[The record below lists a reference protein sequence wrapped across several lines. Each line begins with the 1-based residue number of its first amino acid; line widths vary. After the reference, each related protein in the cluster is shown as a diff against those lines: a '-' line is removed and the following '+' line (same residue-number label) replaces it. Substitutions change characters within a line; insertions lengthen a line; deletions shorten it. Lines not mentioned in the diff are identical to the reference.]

1 MPPTPTIVRAA
12 VAALALLLAA
22 VGPIRPAAAKDELII
37 GTTQFPSTFHPSID
51 SMLAKTYILSM
62 ARRPLT
68 MHDARWE
75 LGCMMCVELPTMEN
89 GGAVSETTPD
99 GKQGVAVTF
108 MLRPGLKWGDGT
120 PLSARDVLFTWEVG
134 RHPLTGVSNQEFY
147 RSLYRVTPRGD
158 NAFTLHFDKLAF
170 DYNAVN
176 DMGLL
181 PAHLE
186 EKPFRADPA
195 AYKNR
200 TLYDADTTN
209 AGLYYG
215 PYRIAEVVAGSH
227 VVLVPNGAWVG
238 AKPHFKRVVVRVI
251 ENTAALEANLL
262 SGAIDMIA
270 GELGLTVD
278 QAVAFSRRHG
288 GRFNVIFKP
297 SLVYEHLE
305 PNLDN
310 PILKDARVR
319 RALLHALDRETIV
332 KQLFAGHQPVAHT
345 GVNPLDWIYHSE
357 VRKYPFDPK
366 RAAALLDE
374 AGWST
379 MKDGFRHNDKGERLS
394 FELATTAG
402 NRTRESVQQVL
413 QSQWRAVGADARIK
427 NQPARVFFGET
438 VRKRAFPGFAMFAW
452 YSAPENVPR
461 TILHSSHIPTAA
473 NNFAGQNY
481 TGYSSPGM
489 DRLIDAIEVELDR
502 EKRRALWRR
511 FQDIYA
517 EDLPSLPLFFRAD
530 AFVLP
535 KWLMGLEPTGHQG
548 VSTLWIEN
556 WRVTA
561 GLPGAP
567 LAEPS
572 GAPASRGPS
581 AQEKKQ

>member
-1 MPPTPTIVRAA
+1 LPGGRAGHGPAVGREAVGATIKTMPFSPARVLAGLL
-12 VAALALLLAA
+12 ALAPVLALPLA
-22 VGPIRPAAAKDELII
+22 KPAQAKDELVI
-37 GTTQFPSTFHPSID
+37 GMTQFPATFHPSID
-51 SMLAKTYILSM
+51 SMLAKTYVLSM

-75 LGCMMCVELPTMEN
+75 LGCMICVNLPTIEN
-89 GGAVSETTPD
+89 GGAVPETTSD
-99 GKQGVAVTF
+99 GKKGVAVTF
-108 MLRPGLKWGDGT
+108 TFRPGLKWGDGT
-120 PLSARDVLFTWEVG
+120 PLTSRDVAFTLEVG
-134 RHPLTGVSNQEFY
+134 RHPQTGVSNQEFY
-147 RSLYRVTPRGD
+147 RSLYKVDAKNDDT
-158 NAFTLHFDKLAF
+158 FTLHFDKLTF

-200 TLYDADTTN
+200 TLYDTDTAN
-209 AGLYYG
+209 PGLYYG
-215 PYRIAEVVAGSH
+215 PYRIAEVTAGSH
-227 VVLVPNGAWVG
+227 VVLVPNETWPG
-238 AKPHFKRVVVRVI
+238 AKPRFKRVLVRVI

-278 QAVAFSRRHG
+278 QAVAFAKRHG
-288 GRFNVIFKP
+288 ERFNVIFKP

-305 PNLDN
+305 PNLEN
-310 PILKDARVR
+310 PILRDKRVR
-319 RALLHALDRETIV
+319 QALLHALDRETIV
-332 KQLFAGHQPVAHT
+332 QQLFAGHQPVAHT
-345 GVNPLDWIYHSE
+345 GINPLDWIHNPE
-357 VRKYPFDPK
+357 VRKYPYDPK

-374 AGWST
+374 AGWSV
-379 MKDGFRHNDKGERLS
+379 MRGGFRHNAKGERLA

-402 NRTRESVQQVL
+402 NRTREAVQQVL

-438 VRKRAFPGFAMFAW
+438 VRKRTFPGFAMFAW

-461 TILHSSHIPTAA
+461 TILHSSHIPTEA

-481 TGYSSPGM
+481 TGYANPEM

-502 EKRRALWRR
+502 EKRRALWKR

-535 KWLMGLEPTGHQG
+535 KWLAGVEPTGHQG

-556 WRVTA
+556 WRV
-561 GLPGAP
+561 
-567 LAEPS
+567 
-572 GAPASRGPS
+572 
-581 AQEKKQ
+581 EK

>member
-1 MPPTPTIVRAA
+1 MPYSVARAPA
-12 VAALALLLAA
+12 GAQHLKRASRRQACIRTTLSSRALVAAFAFALVFAA
-22 VGPIRPAAAKDELII
+22 RPVCAKEELVI

-51 SMLAKTYILSM
+51 SMLAKTYILAM

-75 LGCMMCVELPTMEN
+75 LGCMICVQLPTIAN
-89 GGAVSETTPD
+89 GGAVPEKTPD

-108 MLRPGLKWGDGT
+108 TLLPGLKWGDGT
-120 PLSARDVLFTWEVG
+120 PLTSRDVAFTWEVG

-147 RSLYRVTPRGD
+147 RSLYRVDAKNEST
-158 NAFTLHFDKLAF
+158 FTLHFDKLTF

-200 TLYDADTTN
+200 TLYDTATVN
-209 AGLYYG
+209 PGLYYG
-215 PYRIAEVVAGSH
+215 PYRVTEVTAGSH
-227 VVLVPNGAWVG
+227 VVLVPNAHWVG
-238 AKPHFKRVVVRVI
+238 SKPHFKRVVVRTI

-278 QAVAFSRRHG
+278 QGVAFAKRHG
-288 GRFNVIFKP
+288 QRFNVIFKP

-310 PILKDARVR
+310 PILKDLRVR
-319 RALLHALDRETIV
+319 RALLHALDRDTIV
-332 KQLFAGHQPVAHT
+332 RQLFDGHQPVAHT
-345 GVNPLDWIYHSE
+345 GINPLDWIYHPE
-357 VRKYPFDPK
+357 VKTYPYDPK
-366 RAAALLDE
+366 LAAALLDE
-374 AGWST
+374 AGWSVVR
-379 MKDGFRHNDKGERLS
+379 GGVRHNANGERLAI
-394 FELATTAG
+394 ELATTAG

-413 QSQWRAVGADARIK
+413 QSQWRAVGVDARIR

-438 VRKRAFPGFAMFAW
+438 VRKRTFPGFAMFAW

-461 TILHSSHIPTAA
+461 TILHSSHIPAEA

-481 TGYSSPGM
+481 AGYVNPEM

-502 EKRRALWRR
+502 DKRRALWKQ
-511 FQDIYA
+511 FQDLYA
-517 EDLPSLPLFFRAD
+517 DDLPALPLFFRAD

-535 KWLMGLEPTGHQG
+535 KWLAGVEPTGHQG
-548 VSTLWIEN
+548 ISTLWIEN
-556 WRVTA
+556 WRVRN
-561 GLPGAP
+561 P
-567 LAEPS
+567 
-572 GAPASRGPS
+572 
-581 AQEKKQ
+581 